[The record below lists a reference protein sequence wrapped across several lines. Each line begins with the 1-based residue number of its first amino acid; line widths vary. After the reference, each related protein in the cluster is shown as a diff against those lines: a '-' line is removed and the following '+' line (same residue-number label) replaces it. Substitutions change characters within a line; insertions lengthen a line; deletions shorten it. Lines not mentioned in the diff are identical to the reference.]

1 MGSTTERM
9 TMTASCSVNEDKVEE
24 LSTRGEFTKRSVFCA
39 RLEALR
45 DLCPDFPFKAG
56 STTYC

>member
-1 MGSTTERM
+1 MAS
-9 TMTASCSVNEDKVEE
+9 MTASCSVNEDKVEE
-24 LSTRGEFTKRSVFCA
+24 LSTSGEFTKDSVFCA

-45 DLCPDFPFKAG
+45 DLCPDFPFNAG